1 MLCSVFCVRQIV
13 LLLIIYEF
21 SGVMDYVC
29 IFLFRPG
36 GGGRRRRSDSTFS
49 TSGCIYRGVTVVF
62 HSQTLCFL
70 ESQYIELLLYEAGF
84 FGIVGLVSLLD
95 FPSECA
101 SVCSEER

>member
-36 GGGRRRRSDSTFS
+36 GGGRRRRSRTPRSAR
-49 TSGCIYRGVTVVF
+49 SGA
-62 HSQTLCFL
+62 L
-70 ESQYIELLLYEAGF
+70 IE
-84 FGIVGLVSLLD
+84 GLQ
-95 FPSECA
+95 
-101 SVCSEER
+101 